1 MILPQLEARR
11 HGADVVGMM
20 FFDDNNYIL
29 RAGDPTAAPR
39 ALGGPDA
46 DPDLQPYYA
55 LDAEQRRRVHV
66 SVGDI
71 AEQAREVDELRDQRS
86 GLPGA
91 EPGAQHAE
99 LPGQRVQDRHWNRQ
113 RVFQKGAKITN
124 RTKLH
129 GESKPVM
136 PTALLRDQ
144 CLVNVVEKE
153 ATGEVI
159 G

>member
-1 MILPQLEARR
+1 MESDLSFGNLNIAIVGTDFGCVLPALLTC
-11 HGADVVGMM
+11 VVGV
-20 FFDDNNYIL
+20 FIFK
-29 RAGDPTAAPR
+29 R
-39 ALGGPDA
+39 
-46 DPDLQPYYA
+46 
-55 LDAEQRRRVHV
+55 LD
-66 SVGDI
+66 
-71 AEQAREVDELRDQRS
+71 
-86 GLPGA
+86 
-91 EPGAQHAE
+91 AE
-99 LPGQRVQDRHWNRQ
+99 LPGQRVQERHWNRQ
-113 RVFQKGAKITN
+113 RIFQKGAEITN